1 MARSLCIVTFLM
13 IFLLISTGIPK
24 GKAQCMG
31 EQRSTVPTGIF
42 SGYGKMLGPMMMRRR
57 PMRDKDQTNSLYQ
70 PLQNQDL
77 STS

>member
-1 MARSLCIVTFLM
+1 RFR
-13 IFLLISTGIPK
+13 FG
-24 GKAQCMG
+24 
-31 EQRSTVPTGIF
+31 F
-42 SGYGKMLGPMMMRRR
+42 SGYGKMPRPMMMWRR